1 MNVNACACLSSLL
14 SQLNYNS
21 LHKACLSHMTLNI
34 HRPVSFNNP
43 NVCSQIQGGRGLWF
57 TEDLRTEDECGF

>member
-34 HRPVSFNNP
+34 HGPASFNNS
-43 NVCSQIQGGRGLWF
+43 NVYSQIQGGRGWGLLKI
-57 TEDLRTEDECGF
+57 LRQDERGF